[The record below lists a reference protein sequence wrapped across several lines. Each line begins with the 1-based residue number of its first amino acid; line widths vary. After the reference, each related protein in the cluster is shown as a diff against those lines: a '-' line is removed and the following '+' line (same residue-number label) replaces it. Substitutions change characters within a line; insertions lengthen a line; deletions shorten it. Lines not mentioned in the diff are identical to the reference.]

1 MGSIWFS
8 INQSYSDPNYVNV
21 FANPAP
27 PRRSEDQK
35 MVKSATPREFSISNY
50 PNPFN
55 PSTTITFD
63 LPADAWVT
71 LHVFDL
77 LGRDVVT
84 LLNATRRAGRH
95 SVPWHGVDNHGQTVP
110 SGVYLYR
117 FAASPTNGGI
127 PYIALGKLLF
137 AK

>member
-35 MVKSATPREFSISNY
+35 MAKSATPMEFSIANY

-55 PSTTITFD
+55 PSTTISFELPKTAIVLLRIFD
-63 LPADAWVT
+63 VAD
-71 LHVFDL
+71 
-77 LGRDVVT
+77 
-84 LLNATRRAGRH
+84 
-95 SVPWHGVDNHGQTVP
+95 
-110 SGVYLYR
+110 
-117 FAASPTNGGI
+117 
-127 PYIALGKLLF
+127 
-137 AK
+137 